1 MDLVTL
7 VRKKNIYFLGI
18 GGIGMSALAR
28 YFKIIG
34 KDVAG
39 YDRSESRLTRLLE
52 KEGIEVVYDPD
63 LTAVP
68 QQYLNTEDT
77 LIVRTP
83 AVPFDN
89 PQYKWFREND
99 FNICK
104 RSELLGLITK
114 AQKSICVAGT
124 HGKTTISTMVSHIM
138 RNSWLDCNAFL
149 GGISKNYQ
157 TNLLL
162 SSESDLTVIEA
173 DEFDRSFLSLEPWIA
188 TISSIDA
195 DHLDIYGTHDNIK
208 ESFSDFTHLIRTDG
222 FLIVKKSIDFT
233 PNVKLGVKI
242 LTYSLDDPNADFYAA
257 EIDFKSGVYHFD
269 LHFNGEVYLRLKLG
283 VPGLI
288 NVENAI
294 VASAAAI
301 TAGCSEKDLRS
312 ALASFQGVSRRLD
325 VQYDGLNGYFM
336 DDYAHHPKE
345 LTAVISS
352 VRAMMPRRKITG
364 IFQPHLFS
372 RTNDFKDEF
381 AESLSL
387 LDELILLDI
396 YPARELPI
404 EGVTSKL
411 IFDKVSIDNKL
422 MVRGEMVLDVLKD
435 REIDVL
441 LTMGAGDID
450 KLVPEIKNML
460 ERKDVNLE

>member
-7 VRKKNIYFLGI
+7 VKKRYIYFLGI

-28 YFKIIG
+28 YFKVIG

-39 YDRSESRLTRLLE
+39 YDRSESRLTRILE
-52 KEGIEVVYDPD
+52 KEGVEIIFDAGEGAIPEK
-63 LTAVP
+63 
-68 QQYLNTEDT
+68 YLNKDET

-83 AVPFDN
+83 AVPYDN
-89 PQYKWFREND
+89 PQYKWFRDND
-99 FNICK
+99 FVICK
-104 RSELLGLITK
+104 RAELLGLITK

-138 RNSWLDCNAFL
+138 KNSWLDCNAFL

-162 SSESDLTVIEA
+162 SSASDLTVIEA
-173 DEFDRSFLSLEPWIA
+173 DEFDRSFLNLEPWIA
-188 TISSIDA
+188 TISSIDE
-195 DHLDIYGTHDNIK
+195 DHLDIYGTFDKIR
-208 ESFSDFTHLIRTDG
+208 ESFSDFTHLIRSDG
-222 FLIVKKSIDFT
+222 FLIINKNIEFV
-233 PNVKLGVKI
+233 PNVQSGVKV
-242 LTYSLDDPNADFYAA
+242 LTYSLDDSDADFYAS
-257 EIDFKSGVYHFD
+257 EIELRGGLYYFD
-269 LHFNGEVYLRLKLG
+269 LHFNDQVFQRLKLG

-301 TAGCSEKDLRS
+301 TAGCSEVDLRS
-312 ALASFQGVSRRLD
+312 ALGSFSGVSRRLD
-325 VQYDGLNGYFM
+325 VQYDGLNGYYM

-372 RTNDFKDEF
+372 RTKDFQVEF

-404 EGVTSKL
+404 DGVTSKL
-411 IFDKVSIDNKL
+411 ILDKVTIKEKQIVKREHLFSI
-422 MVRGEMVLDVLKD
+422 LKD
-435 REIDVL
+435 REFDVL

-450 KLVPEIKNML
+450 RIVPEIKTML
-460 ERKDVNLE
+460 EQKTVNLN